1 MAEAAVGEE
10 TEADEEETA
19 ADEEVAEA
27 AEEGKVSLM
36 ILSLESWGVGVH
48 FLNFQ

>member
-36 ILSLESWGVGVH
+36 ILS
-48 FLNFQ
+48 FY